1 MGFKKVVTKVLTLI
15 DRNLPEYLGI
25 KLGENKAET
34 NMCFPQ
40 KMLKM
45 VQVII

>member
-1 MGFKKVVTKVLTLI
+1 MGFKKVVPQVLTLI
-15 DRNLPEYLGI
+15 DRNLSEYLGI
-25 KLGENKAET
+25 KLGENNAET
-34 NMCFPQ
+34 CFPQ